1 MNHSVIFKNV
11 TKKYKM
17 YNKSSEK
24 LKDLFVPDR
33 YGEDFY
39 ALQHINFTA
48 DEGDV
53 IGVVGVNGAGK
64 STLSNLIT
72 GIVPETSGKIEIK
85 GEASLI
91 AIASGLN
98 NQLSGRDNIELKCL
112 MLGFSKKK
120 IHALM
125 PDIIE
130 FADIGNFVDQPVKN
144 YSSGMK
150 SRLGFAISVNVDPDV
165 LVIDEALS
173 VGDQTFADK
182 CMNKMNE
189 FKEKGKTIFFISH
202 SIGQVKKF
210 CQKVM
215 WLEAGEIKAY
225 GAADEIIPQYQKFL
239 KEFKALSK
247 EEQKNFKQLVL
258 EKRSKLREQ
267 ESVQVNEEESDEE
280 NDEVVPSSPS
290 RIYLYKRRK
299 NLKILKWSL
308 TSFIIALLFLG
319 GAIFAGKSG
328 VLSDILADKSEN
340 PEVGEANS
348 ASIDDKKA
356 TEKNKEEEKG
366 EDIRYVTVDSAYIRT
381 EPNLDSEASDV
392 AEFGQAFVVEKTEQQ
407 SFEDVEWLK
416 VTGKTTDQ
424 EGWVSSKVVD
434 TISDEV
440 NEDNLL
446 DGLDEVD
453 FYPTINEIIPMIGK
467 TEGDEE
473 PFEAVKYLYFNDRVA
488 GFTVNVN
495 ESSNGLFEGIRS
507 PQIEQMDKGLYHGPT
522 YDFIFTLADGG
533 MLNELTIIEN

>member
-17 YNKSSEK
+17 YGNTSEK
-24 LKDLFVPDR
+24 LKDLFVPDH

-53 IGVVGVNGAGK
+53 IGVIGVNGAGK

-72 GIVPETSGKIEIK
+72 GIVPSTSGEIKIK
-85 GEASLI
+85 GEAALI

-112 MLGFSKKK
+112 MLGFNKKE
-120 IHALM
+120 INALM

-130 FADIGNFVDQPVKN
+130 FADIDNFIDQPVKN

-182 CMNKMNE
+182 CMDKMNE
-189 FKEKGKTIFFISH
+189 FKKKGKTIFFISH

-225 GAADEIIPQYQKFL
+225 GTTDDILPQYQKFL
-239 KEFKALSK
+239 KEFNALSK

-258 EKRSKLREQ
+258 EKRSKLREK
-267 ESVQVNEEESDEE
+267 ENLQVNEEESDEIA
-280 NDEVVPSSPS
+280 SSNPS
-290 RIYLYKRRK
+290 RIYLNKRRK
-299 NLKILKWSL
+299 YMRILKWSL
-308 TSFIIALLFLG
+308 TSLIIALLFLG
-319 GAIFAGKSG
+319 GAIF
-328 VLSDILADKSEN
+328 VDNPRLLFNIEADKSEK
-340 PEVGEANS
+340 S
-348 ASIDDKKA
+348 ASDEVDPHISDNKTVTEEDKL
-356 TEKNKEEEKG
+356 EERE

-381 EPNLDSEASDV
+381 EPDLDSEASSV
-392 AEFGQAFVVEKTEQQ
+392 ASFGQAFVVEESERKA
-407 SFEDVEWLK
+407 FEDVDWLK
-416 VTGKTTDQ
+416 IIGKNTHQ
-424 EGWVSSKVVD
+424 EGWISSQVMDVVSGEINDPELENGFDKLVES
-434 TISDEV
+434 
-440 NEDNLL
+440 
-446 DGLDEVD
+446 
-453 FYPTINEIIPMIGK
+453 YPTLEKVFPMIGK
-467 TEGDEE
+467 TEDEVE
-473 PFEAVKYLYFNDRVA
+473 SFESTKYKYFNDRVV
-488 GFTVNVN
+488 GFTITLNG
-495 ESSNGLFEGIRS
+495 SSNQLFDDLGD
-507 PQIEQMDKGLYHGPT
+507 PQIEQADKTLYHGSA
-522 YDFIFTLADGG
+522 YDFIFSLDGE
-533 MLNELTIIEN
+533 MINKLTIIKN